1 MKNERLSLRTQE
13 SEGNLN
19 CFVGNHSRRNENML
33 QFKLMN
39 KGRSII
45 GNIGK
50 VEVVAKSNEDE

>member
-1 MKNERLSLRTQE
+1 
-13 SEGNLN
+13 
-19 CFVGNHSRRNENML
+19 ML

-50 VEVVAKSNEDE
+50 VEMVAKSNEDE